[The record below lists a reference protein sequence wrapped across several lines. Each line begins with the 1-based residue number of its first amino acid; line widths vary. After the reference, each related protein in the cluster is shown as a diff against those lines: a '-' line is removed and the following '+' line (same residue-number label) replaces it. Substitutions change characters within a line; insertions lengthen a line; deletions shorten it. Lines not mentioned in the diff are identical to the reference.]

1 MEQVVTTLSK
11 AVKSSKVRIERE
23 RGGEILLPLHFQN
36 LWGSLYVSPHY
47 YISYSIHTHYYYYI
61 NISLKVAVRSQAFWA
76 IGNVAA
82 GMSSLYEHLQSV
94 KKTRSGS
101 SVAHNSSYKDLGYEI
116 YEMWGL
122 KLGRVVLAG
131 FDEQVF
137 HKPHFFP
144 PHQCLAFMLFFISWS
159 Y

>member
-1 MEQVVTTLSK
+1 
-11 AVKSSKVRIERE
+11 
-23 RGGEILLPLHFQN
+23 
-36 LWGSLYVSPHY
+36 
-47 YISYSIHTHYYYYI
+47 
-61 NISLKVAVRSQAFWA
+61 VAVRSQAFWA

-94 KKTRSGS
+94 KKARSAS
-101 SVAHNSSYKDLGYEI
+101 SVVHNSSYKEDLGYEI

-137 HKPHFFP
+137 HKPQFFLS
-144 PHQCLAFMLFFISWS
+144 HQCLAFMFFFFLSWS